1 MSPTL
6 ITTMERPRDLEQV
19 EGAGAKDLITSGPQ
33 PGRPPFISGRQ
44 SDMEEGTRT
53 RHQAHSTPPW
63 GQRRDERWPVGGVF
77 VLSEHAPAHT
87 SAEGVGMT

>member
-63 GQRRDERWPVGGVF
+63 GQHSRGWPHGGVLVF
-77 VLSEHAPAHT
+77 SGASGQP
-87 SAEGVGMT
+87 SYEGVEMT